1 MEKKVRFSWGAL
13 MIIGLVYT
21 ILGTVF
27 TVLGIVLACILEQS
41 EERMIGLIFGGIGV
55 LFLVL
60 GIVFL
65 ILELRK
71 KRRAEKLLEAGRYV
85 WGEVVDCVPNFSV
98 RINGRHPYMVMVQ
111 YVDAGGTRHLFRSN
125 SSMKYRN
132 AALCGRKVKVYVEDD
147 SFHHYYIDLEE
158 ETSNV
163 IVH

>member
-1 MEKKVRFSWGAL
+1 MEKKARFSWGAL

-27 TVLGIVLACILEQS
+27 AVLGIVLAVIFRQT
-41 EERMIGLIFGGIGV
+41 EEAVIGLTFGGIGM

-65 ILELRK
+65 ALEIRK
-71 KRRAEKLLEAGRYV
+71 KRRADKLLEAGRYV

-98 RINGRHPYMVMVQ
+98 RINGRHPYMAMVQ
-111 YVDAGGTRHLFRSN
+111 YVDAAGTRHLFRSHA
-125 SSMKYRN
+125 SMKLRN
-132 AALCGRKVKVYVEDD
+132 AALCGRNVKVYVEDD
-147 SFHHYYIDLEE
+147 SFRHYYVDLEE